1 MEDLRQVRFSLLSV
15 IYAIE
20 EMVERGETHLF
31 YSNIVDGDWLQ
42 TPGILRKHL
51 LLVVMK
57 LQEEYRGQFVISRTP
72 GGLVVDG
79 ILSPPLING
88 S

>member
-1 MEDLRQVRFSLLSV
+1 MEDTRQIRFSIQTV
-15 IYAIE
+15 VYAIE
-20 EMVERGETHLF
+20 DMKKRGGTHLF

-42 TPGILRKHL
+42 GPGVLWKHL
-51 LLVVMK
+51 LIVVME
-57 LQEEYRGQFVISRTP
+57 LQDAYRGEFVISRTP

>member
-1 MEDLRQVRFSLLSV
+1 MEDLRQFRFSLQSV

-20 EMVERGETHLF
+20 AMIDRGETHLF
-31 YSNIVDGDWLQ
+31 YSNVVDSDWIQ
-42 TPGILRKHL
+42 GPGVLRKHL
-51 LLVVMK
+51 LGIVMK
-57 LQEEYRGQFVISRTP
+57 LQELYRGQFVISRTP

-88 S
+88 P